1 MNKKVLGQRL
11 EQLFEDIRDEGRDLS
26 DNELADEIA
35 SLVTKLDL
43 EELFDAELEDEDDLD
58 EA

>member
-1 MNKKVLGQRL
+1 MNKKVLRQCL

-26 DNELADEIA
+26 DNELADEIV
-35 SLVTKLDL
+35 SMVTKLDL
-43 EELFDAELEDEDDLD
+43 EELFDAEFEDDDDVD